1 MVNRGALAMR
11 PHEKLEVWSLAMDFV
26 VEVYHSTEAFPKEE
40 KFGLT
45 SQIRR
50 AAVSV
55 PANIAEGAARQ
66 SNKEFINFLSY
77 AQGSASEL
85 ETELTIAFR
94 LGYLTQS
101 RYDESLATLGK
112 VGRMITGLSQHL
124 KRKATW
130 FFPFT
135 IYHSLFT
142 KSWHF
147 N

>member
-1 MVNRGALAMR
+1 MVNGGSSAMR

-26 VEVYHSTEAFPKEE
+26 VEVYRSTETFPKEE
-40 KFGLT
+40 KFGLS

-66 SNKEFINFLSY
+66 SDKEFINFLSY

-101 RYDESLATLGK
+101 RYDESRTTIDK
-112 VGRMITGLSQHL
+112 IGRMITGLSQHL
-124 KRKATW
+124 KRKAT
-130 FFPFT
+130 
-135 IYHSLFT
+135 
-142 KSWHF
+142 
-147 N
+147 